1 MRHHHAP
8 TAETPSEL
16 PGEEMANL
24 CRRAALRVVQ
34 GAARGW
40 GKQELAKWLRESY
53 AQLAVHDGGSVP
65 PPSSGGG
72 ATEALAEGR
81 VERML
86 ETMRMDVLFVLRELM
101 TPEGLEAFSEH
112 VVEKE
117 LVLQSHDAH
126 GRDLLLP
133 RARHRMTLAD
143 RVISL
148 LAVDALLRP
157 QDYEHDLFIC
167 ERCEAPVF
175 DRDGRESGKCAV
187 HRSGIVELE

>member
-1 MRHHHAP
+1 
-8 TAETPSEL
+8 
-16 PGEEMANL
+16 MANR

-40 GKQELAKWLRESY
+40 GKQELAKWLSETY
-53 AQLAVHDGGSVP
+53 AQLAVHEAGSVP
-65 PPSSGGG
+65 PPSSSG
-72 ATEALAEGR
+72 AESLSEER

-101 TPEGLEAFSEH
+101 TADGIKAFSEH
-112 VVEKE
+112 VVEKQ

-148 LAVDALLRP
+148 LAVDAILRP
-157 QDYEHDLFIC
+157 RDYEHMFFIC
-167 ERCEAPVF
+167 ERCDAPVF
-175 DRDGRESGKCAV
+175 DSEGRESGKCAV

>member
-1 MRHHHAP
+1 MRHLHAP

-16 PGEEMANL
+16 PGEEMANR

-40 GKQELAKWLRESY
+40 GKQELAKWLRETY
-53 AQLAVHDGGSVP
+53 AQLAVHDGGSLP
-65 PPSSGGG
+65 PPSSSG
-72 ATEALAEGR
+72 AAESLSEER

-101 TPEGLEAFSEH
+101 TPEGIKAFSEH

-133 RARHRMTLAD
+133 RARHRMSLAD

-157 QDYEHDLFIC
+157 QDYEHLLFIC

-175 DRDGRESGKCAV
+175 DLDGRQSGKCAV

>member
-1 MRHHHAP
+1 MRHLHAP

-16 PGEEMANL
+16 PAEEMANR

-40 GKQELAKWLRESY
+40 GKQELAKWLRETY
-53 AQLAVHDGGSVP
+53 AQLAVHDAGSVP
-65 PPSSGGG
+65 PPSSGG
-72 ATEALAEGR
+72 AESLTEER

-101 TPEGLEAFSEH
+101 SPDGIKAFSEH
-112 VVEKE
+112 VVEKQ

-133 RARHRMTLAD
+133 RARHRMSLAD

-148 LAVDALLRP
+148 FAVDALLRP
-157 QDYEHDLFIC
+157 RDYELQLFVC
-167 ERCEAPVF
+167 DRCDAPVF
-175 DRDGRESGKCAV
+175 DRDGRECGKCAV